1 MYILGITSP
10 IHWNSAAALVKDGV
24 LLACA
29 EEERFNRVK
38 HAPRTLPVQAI
49 AYCLQAAGITLDQ
62 VDYIAVGGRDVAA
75 VAGFVFL
82 QSIFEGRFVNAFG
95 TLGGSFEQWILEYRA
110 KHSIARQLTQGARG
124 PRWAFLSH
132 HVAHAAS
139 AYYCSGFDKANLLT
153 LDGNGEADAGYLGI
167 GDGARIRR
175 FEKVLPRDSLGY
187 FYGHVTDLLGFRS
200 HSEEGK
206 TMGLAG
212 WGDPLDD
219 LHDVILFTDTKYRIH
234 RNSVRRLFKT
244 YGPPRRS
251 NQELTAQNRN
261 FAASA
266 QRALERAGVTLA
278 RRLHRISPETRW
290 CMAGGVALNCDMN
303 ARILFE
309 PFVEQLFIQPAAHD
323 GGTAVGAAMALNARL
338 NGVSS
343 FVMPHA
349 YWGPEYTNEE
359 IAAVLEEAK
368 VPYERCQD
376 IESEVAARLARGQIV
391 GWFQGR
397 MEIGPRALG
406 NRSILANPSDPSMK
420 DRVNQDVKHRE
431 MWRPFAPSVLAECA
445 TEYFEGARPS
455 PFMLLTFTVKSS
467 KRAALASA
475 IHVDHTARVQT
486 VTREANPRFY
496 RLIQQFGRL
505 TGVPAVLNTSFND
518 KGEPLVASPRD
529 ALRTFYATGLDALAI
544 GDFLLTKPCIS

>member
-10 IHWNSAAALVKDGV
+10 IHWNSAAAIVKDGV

-29 EEERFNRVK
+29 EEERFNRIK
-38 HAPRTLPVQAI
+38 HAPRTLPLQAI
-49 AYCLQAAGITLDQ
+49 TYCLQAAGITLDQ

-82 QSIFEGRFVNAFG
+82 QSVLEGRFMNAFG

-139 AYYCSGFDKANLLT
+139 AFYCSGFDKANLLT
-153 LDGNGEADAGYLGI
+153 LDGNGEADAGYLGF

-175 FEKVLPRDSLGY
+175 FEKVTPRDSLGY
-187 FYGHVTDLLGFRS
+187 FYGQVTDLLGFRP

-219 LHDVILFTDTKYRIH
+219 LHDVILFTDTRYRI
-234 RNSVRRLFKT
+234 RRDSVQRLFKA
-244 YGPPRRS
+244 YGPPRRPT
-251 NQELTAQNRN
+251 QELTARNRN

-278 RRLHRISPETRW
+278 RRLHRISQETRW

-303 ARILFE
+303 ARILSE

-323 GGTAVGAAMALNARL
+323 GGTALGAAMALNARL
-338 NGVSS
+338 GGASA
-343 FVMPHA
+343 FVRPHA

-359 IAAVLEEAK
+359 IAAVLKEAK

-376 IESEVAARLARGQIV
+376 IESEVASRLARGQIV

-406 NRSILANPSDPSMK
+406 NRSILANPSDPSIK
-420 DRVNQDVKHRE
+420 DRVNRDVKHRE
-431 MWRPFAPSVLAECA
+431 PWRPFAPSVLAECA
-445 TEYFEGARPS
+445 ADYFEGARPS
-455 PFMLLTFTVKSS
+455 PFMLLTFTVKPS
-467 KRAALASA
+467 KRTALTSA